1 MSSDRQFELLA
12 VVLEL
17 SADVRVEANE
27 VIDGGVTGAGLEG
40 AGHVHK
46 VVGNSTLRL
55 CRLRHNTAMDDITLR
70 TMRSAAFASVTERA
84 FSAG

>member
-27 VIDGGVTGAGLEG
+27 VIDGRVTGLALKARGM
-40 AGHVHK
+40 
-46 VVGNSTLRL
+46 STR
-55 CRLRHNTAMDDITLR
+55 
-70 TMRSAAFASVTERA
+70 
-84 FSAG
+84 